1 MTLADKLKEA
11 RKNAGLTQAELA
23 EKICVSRQAITKW
36 ETDKGIPDID
46 NLRVLSKVLNVSIDF
61 LLDEEETFD
70 QTVIKEE
77 ICLDDSVQEEE
88 LESNDMLPILKIV
101 FIVLL
106 VLCTVLLSV
115 FLLLWT
121 ARRTCPA
128 GLDSQVGQE
137 LESKQPVEE
146 PATPDKIE
154 STEPPVA
161 ETPEPLDT
169 PEPEVQGT
177 EEPETTEEPE
187 ATEEPSYAG
196 MVFTEVNEPV
206 TAKDATNLRNV
217 PSQGED
223 SQVLMTLQNG
233 QVAMRIGVSEAG
245 WSKLEYNGET
255 YYAVSSLLTTDLTV
269 KPEPE
274 DDGIKTVFTECNEKV
289 CPKIEVNLRT
299 LPSVTNPDSQVV
311 VTIRHGD
318 IVTRTGINTD
328 VGWSRVQYGDQILY
342 CISSYVY
349 VVEE

>member
-46 NLRVLSKVLNVSIDF
+46 NLRMLSKVLNVSIDF
-61 LLDEEETFD
+61 LLDDKETPD
-70 QTVIKEE
+70 QTVIEE
-77 ICLDDSVQEEE
+77 QVCLDDTLEEE
-88 LESNDMLPILKIV
+88 KSESEDILPVLKIV

-106 VLCTVLLSV
+106 ILCALLLSV

-121 ARRTCPA
+121 ARRTQHTDV
-128 GLDSQVGQE
+128 GLAIGQE
-137 LESKQPVEE
+137 SENESQGESGI
-146 PATPDKIE
+146 ADNIE
-154 STEPPVA
+154 STEAPTA
-161 ETPEPLDT
+161 EPTST
-169 PEPEVQGT
+169 PEPEST
-177 EEPETTEEPE
+177 EEPVATQEPE
-187 ATEEPSYAG
+187 ATEAPSYTS
-196 MVFTEVNEPV
+196 MVFIDVNEQV

-223 SQVLMTLQNG
+223 SQVMTVLRNG
-233 QVAMRIGVSEAG
+233 QVATRIGVSETG

-255 YYAVSSLLTTDLTV
+255 YYAVSSLLTTDLEV
-269 KPEPE
+269 KQEPQ

-299 LPSVTNPDSQVV
+299 LPSVTNPDSLVV

-328 VGWSRVQYGDQILY
+328 VGWSRVEYGGQVLY
-342 CISSYVY
+342 CISSYIY

>member
-36 ETDKGIPDID
+36 ETGKGIPDID

-61 LLDEEETFD
+61 LLDEEETLD
-70 QTVIKEE
+70 QTVTEEQVCLGDSVKEE
-77 ICLDDSVQEEE
+77 K
-88 LESNDMLPILKIV
+88 LESKNLMPILKIV

-106 VLCTVLLSV
+106 VLCALLLSV

-121 ARRTCPA
+121 AQRTRPA
-128 GLDSQVGQE
+128 GADSQVEQE
-137 LESKQPVEE
+137 IENESSVEE
-146 PATPDKIE
+146 PDEPGKIE

-161 ETPEPLDT
+161 ETPEPSDT
-169 PEPEVQGT
+169 PEPEVEATEEPEPT
-177 EEPETTEEPE
+177 EEPETT
-187 ATEEPSYAG
+187 AEPSY
-196 MVFTEVNEPV
+196 VNMFFVDVSEEV

-233 QVAMRIGVSEAG
+233 QVALRVGVSETG
-245 WSKLEYNGET
+245 WSKLEYNGEI

-274 DDGIKTVFTECNEKV
+274 DDGIKTVFTECNERV

-328 VGWSRVQYGDQILY
+328 VGWSRVEYDGEILY

>member
-61 LLDEEETFD
+61 LLDEEETLD
-70 QTVIKEE
+70 QTVIKEQV
-77 ICLDDSVQEEE
+77 CLEDSVKEEK
-88 LESNDMLPILKIV
+88 LESKNLMPILKIV
-101 FIVLL
+101 CIVLL
-106 VLCTVLLSV
+106 ILCALLLSV

-121 ARRTCPA
+121 AKRTRPA
-128 GLDSQVGQE
+128 GADSQVKQE
-137 LESKQPVEE
+137 LESEPPVEE
-146 PATPDKIE
+146 SATPDKIE

-161 ETPEPLDT
+161 EDVEPTDT
-169 PEPEVQGT
+169 PEPETQ
-177 EEPETTEEPE
+177 EPEITEGPE

-223 SQVLMTLQNG
+223 SQVLLTLQNG
-233 QVAMRIGVSEAG
+233 QVAMRIGISEAG

-269 KPEPE
+269 KSEPE

-289 CPKIEVNLRT
+289 SPKIEVNLRT

-311 VTIRHGD
+311 VTIRYGE

-328 VGWSRVQYGDQILY
+328 VGWSRVEYGGQVLY

>member
-11 RKNAGLTQAELA
+11 RNNAGLTQAELA

-46 NLRVLSKVLNVSIDF
+46 NLRLLSKVLNVSIDF

-70 QTVIKEE
+70 QMVIKEQV
-77 ICLDDSVQEEE
+77 CLDDSVKEEK
-88 LESNDMLPILKIV
+88 LESEDMLPILKIV

-106 VLCTVLLSV
+106 VLCALLLSV

-121 ARRTCPA
+121 AKRTRPA
-128 GLDSQVGQE
+128 EADARVEQE
-137 LESKQPVEE
+137 IENKSPAEE
-146 PATPDKIE
+146 PDKPENVE

-161 ETPEPLDT
+161 ETPEPSDT
-169 PEPEVQGT
+169 GEPEVQVT

-187 ATEEPSYAG
+187 ATEEPSYAS
-196 MVFTEVNEPV
+196 MVFTEVNESV

-217 PSQGED
+217 PGQGED

-233 QVAMRIGVSEAG
+233 QVATRIGISETG
-245 WSKLEYNGET
+245 WSKLEYNGEI
-255 YYAVSSLLTTDLTV
+255 YYAVTSLLTTDLTV

-299 LPSVTNPDSQVV
+299 LPSITNPDSQVV

-318 IVTRTGINTD
+318 IVIRTGINTD
-328 VGWSRVQYGDQILY
+328 VGWSRVEYGGQTLY

>member
-46 NLRVLSKVLNVSIDF
+46 NLRMLSKVLNVSIDF
-61 LLDEEETFD
+61 LLDEEETPD
-70 QTVIKEE
+70 QTVVEE
-77 ICLDDSVQEEE
+77 PVCMDDSVEEE
-88 LESNDMLPILKIV
+88 DLESKDMLPVLKIV

-106 VLCTVLLSV
+106 VLCALLLSV

-121 ARRTCPA
+121 ANRTRPTEA
-128 GLDSQVGQE
+128 GTQVEQG
-137 LESKQPVEE
+137 LESEPPVQES
-146 PATPDKIE
+146 ATNDKIE
-154 STEPPVA
+154 TTDPPTTEEV
-161 ETPEPLDT
+161 EPADT
-169 PEPEVQGT
+169 SEPENT
-177 EEPETTEEPE
+177 EEPVTTQEPETTEV
-187 ATEEPSYAG
+187 PSYAN
-196 MVFTEVNEPV
+196 MVFAEVNETV

-217 PSQGED
+217 PSQGTD
-223 SQVLMTLQNG
+223 SRVMTVLKNG
-233 QVAMRIGVSEAG
+233 QVATRVGISETG

-269 KPEPE
+269 KTEPQ

-289 CPKIEVNLRT
+289 SAKIEVNLRT

-311 VTIRHGD
+311 VTIKYGE

-328 VGWSRVQYGDQILY
+328 VGWSRVEYGGQVLY
-342 CISSYVY
+342 CISSYIY